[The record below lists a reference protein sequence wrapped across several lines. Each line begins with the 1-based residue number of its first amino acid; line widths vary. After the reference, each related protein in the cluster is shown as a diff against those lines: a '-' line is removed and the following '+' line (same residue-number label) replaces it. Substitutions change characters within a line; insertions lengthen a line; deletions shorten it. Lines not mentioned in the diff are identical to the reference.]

1 MTEKPFATGRCLC
14 GAVSFSV
21 AAPPLLMV
29 QCHCTDC
36 QRISGGGHLSI
47 ARFKSDGVTI
57 SGETKTHIV
66 TADSGNT
73 VTRRFCPTCGS
84 RLFSE
89 SSGRPGVIGI
99 VAGAVDDNAWF
110 EPEMVI
116 FKRSQPLWDIT
127 VDDVPCYD
135 TLPPPTPT

>member
-1 MTEKPFATGRCLC
+1 MSERPFATGHCLC

-21 AAPPLLMV
+21 AAEPVAMV

-36 QRISGGGHLSI
+36 QRASGTGHLSI
-47 ARFKSDGVTI
+47 ARFKRDDVTI
-57 SGETKTHIV
+57 AGEPSTHSV

-73 VTRRFCPTCGS
+73 VTRYFCPTCGS

-89 SSGRPGVIGI
+89 SSGRQGLLGVM
-99 VAGAVDDNAWF
+99 AGVFDDHRWF
-110 EPEMVI
+110 DPQMVI

-127 VDDVPCYD
+127 TEDVPHFD
-135 TLPPPTPT
+135 TLPPPAT